1 MATNSAISAL
11 GDVVLKRDSHTSGRL
26 TWHVAAL
33 LLIVILFGLVR
44 WRLAKMPL
52 ERDEGE
58 YAYAGQ
64 LMLEHIP
71 PYKFAYNMKLPGT
84 YAAYAV
90 LMAIF
95 GETDRGI
102 HLGVLFVNA
111 GTIVLVFL

>member
-1 MATNSAISAL
+1 MADNSALSVPENVSTNTPDL
-11 GDVVLKRDSHTSGRL
+11 LTGKRF

-44 WRLAKMPL
+44 WRLAAMPL

-71 PYKFAYNMKLPGT
+71 PYKFAY
-84 YAAYAV
+84 AA
-90 LMAIF
+90 
-95 GETDRGI
+95 
-102 HLGVLFVNA
+102 
-111 GTIVLVFL
+111 